1 MSYLN
6 FEEYS
11 QLGGTTIPRDE
22 FDKVARAIT
31 RKIDTLTY
39 NRIRKIKFENLT
51 DFQKEI
57 IKEAM
62 VNLCDFE
69 YDNDDIL
76 NGAISSYSINGVSVG
91 LGNSQGGITVNGT
104 MVSRN
109 GYELLKQTGL
119 TCALI

>member
-1 MSYLN
+1 MNYLT

-11 QLGGTTIPRDE
+11 QLGGNTIPQDE
-22 FDKVARAIT
+22 FDKVART
-31 RKIDTLTY
+31 MSRKIDTLTY
-39 NRIRKIKFENLT
+39 NRIRVVTFDKLT
-51 DFQKEI
+51 DFQKEV
-57 IKEAM
+57 IKDAM
-62 VNLCDFE
+62 VDMCDFE

-91 LGNSQGGITVNGT
+91 LGNSQGSITVNGT
-104 MVSRN
+104 MVSRR